1 MGGIGKNLLCCA
13 LLHHTTGVHD
23 HHVVRHLC
31 DNTQVVG
38 DEHDGGID
46 LVFQIPQQI
55 QDLGLNGHV
64 QSRGRLIGDD
74 QLGVAGQG
82 HSDHDTLAHTA
93 GQLVGEHIVHT
104 LAVGDTGHL
113 QQVDG
118 AFLDLLLALALAV
131 VEGNDLV
138 QLSADAE
145 HRVQAGHGLLKD
157 HGHIVAPQILH
168 PLRGGLGDVVAL
180 AVAEVQANF
189 AVHDLALRPLQQLHD
204 GEAGNGLTAAGL
216 AHHAHGLADGH
227 VEGDAVHG
235 ADGTHVREEVGVQVL
250 DLQGV
255 ILVVHLGEELLLRH
269 VLALVQLFK
278 LVRDLAVLPGNPAR
292 LLGGQIAA
300 FVFLSHMISSFLSA
314 SSSGQRHPAD
324 RRQPG

>member
-1 MGGIGKNLLCCA
+1 MGGIGEDLLHRT

-31 DNTQVVG
+31 DNAQIVG

-46 LVFQIPQQI
+46 LVLQVPQQI

-82 HSDHDTLAHTA
+82 HGDHDTLAHTA
-93 GQLVGEHIVHT
+93 GQLVGEHIVHA

-157 HGHIVAPQILH
+157 HAHLVTADVQHFLFGGIKKIVALENDFSVGDFT
-168 PLRGGLGDVVAL
+168 RGI
-180 AVAEVQANF
+180 F
-189 AVHDLALRPLQQLHD
+189 
-204 GEAGNGLTAAGL
+204 
-216 AHHAHGLADGH
+216 
-227 VEGDAVHG
+227 
-235 ADGTHVREEVGVQVL
+235 
-250 DLQGV
+250 
-255 ILVVHLGEELLLRH
+255 
-269 VLALVQLFK
+269 
-278 LVRDLAVLPGNPAR
+278 
-292 LLGGQIAA
+292 
-300 FVFLSHMISSFLSA
+300 
-314 SSSGQRHPAD
+314 
-324 RRQPG
+324 

>member
-1 MGGIGKNLLCCA
+1 M
-13 LLHHTTGVHD
+13 
-23 HHVVRHLC
+23 
-31 DNTQVVG
+31 G

-55 QDLGLNGHV
+55 QDLCLNGHV
-64 QSRGRLIGDD
+64 QSRSGLVSDD

-82 HSDHDTLAHTA
+82 HGDHDTLAHTA
-93 GQLVGEHIVHT
+93 GQLVGEHIVHA

-118 AFLDLLLALALAV
+118 ALLDLLLALALAV

-168 PLRGGLGDVVAL
+168 PLRGGLGDIVAL
-180 AVAEVQANF
+180 AVAEVQTNF

-216 AHHAHGLADGH
+216 AHHAHGLADGD
-227 VEGDAVHG
+227 VEGDAVHS
-235 ADGTHVREEVGVQVL
+235 ADGTHIREEVGMQIL
-250 DLQGV
+250 DLQCVVG
-255 ILVVHLGEELLLRH
+255 ILHLSQILGLRHILALMALFQLICDAAVLTGDAPGFLSGQIAGLILLRH
-269 VLALVQLFK
+269 T
-278 LVRDLAVLPGNPAR
+278 G
-292 LLGGQIAA
+292 
-300 FVFLSHMISSFLSA
+300 SSFLSA
-314 SSSGQRHPAD
+314 SSSGRTHPAD
-324 RRQPG
+324 RRRPG